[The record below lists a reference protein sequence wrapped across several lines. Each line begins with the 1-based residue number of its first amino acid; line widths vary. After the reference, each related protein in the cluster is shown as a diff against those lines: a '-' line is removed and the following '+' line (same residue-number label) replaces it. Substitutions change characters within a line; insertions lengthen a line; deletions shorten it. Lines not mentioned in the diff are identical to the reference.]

1 MCGICGFVT
10 PRGAEADLR
19 QTLGAMTSAVAH
31 RGPDGAGLYSDAFPN
46 GGGAG
51 LGHRRLAIIDLA
63 TGDQP
68 LFNETKSLA
77 IVFNGEIYNFKELRD
92 ELVARG
98 HVFATRSD
106 TEVIVHLYEDMGPAC
121 AARLRGMFAL
131 AIWDAAKRELFLA
144 RDPFGKKP
152 LYYAV
157 RDGVLIFGS
166 EPKAVLA
173 HPAVTP
179 HLDASAVAHYLT
191 LQHVPEPATG
201 FVGVA
206 SLPPAHTLTWRDG
219 RPTISPYWRLDYQP
233 KQAGSADALAEE
245 LRALVTESVRLR
257 LVSDVPLGAHLSGG
271 VDSAIVTAVM
281 AGLTDQPV
289 RTFSIGFAE
298 AAYDETPK
306 ARAVAERFGAEHT
319 EFTLGWDDA
328 RSVMEDVVA
337 ATDMP
342 FADPSALAAWH
353 LCRLTRQHV
362 AVALNGDGG
371 DEMFAGYQ
379 RYWLDPLADAY
390 AGLPD
395 VATRRL
401 IPWLAARLPARG
413 NVPVE
418 ADWRAGISRL
428 EQAIRIPRAASL
440 VRWGSYFSPW
450 DRDALLR
457 PEFARAARPADTV
470 GLYEAAF
477 AAARADSLLD
487 RSLFA
492 DAAIY
497 LPGDLLVKADRMAM
511 AHGLEGRSP
520 FLDVRLAAFAAR
532 LPTRCKLRGMTGKY
546 LLRRAFAD
554 ILPKGIASQSKR
566 GFGLPLAGWFRG
578 PLREYAADLLRNGR
592 LTRDIARPEAVGALI
607 DDHAAGR
614 ADHGKRLY
622 ALLMLE
628 IWLRRHFG

>member
-1 MCGICGFVT
+1 
-10 PRGAEADLR
+10 
-19 QTLGAMTSAVAH
+19 
-31 RGPDGAGLYSDAFPN
+31 
-46 GGGAG
+46 
-51 LGHRRLAIIDLA
+51 
-63 TGDQP
+63 
-68 LFNETKSLA
+68 
-77 IVFNGEIYNFKELRD
+77 
-92 ELVARG
+92 
-98 HVFATRSD
+98 
-106 TEVIVHLYEDMGPAC
+106 MGPAC
-121 AARLRGMFAL
+121 AGRLRGMFAL
-131 AIWDAAKRELFLA
+131 AVWDAPARRLFLA

-157 RDGVLIFGS
+157 RGGALIFGS

-173 HPAVTP
+173 HPEASP
-179 HLDASAVAHYLT
+179 RLDAQAVAHYLT

-201 FVGVA
+201 FVGIA
-206 SLPPAHTLTWRDG
+206 SLPPAHTLTWADG
-219 RPTISPYWRLDYQP
+219 RPTIAPYWRLDYLP
-233 KQAGSADALAEE
+233 KLTGPADALAEE
-245 LRALVTESVRLR
+245 LRALVTESVGLR

-271 VDSAIVTAVM
+271 VDSAIVTSVM
-281 AGLTDQPV
+281 ARLSNQPV

-306 ARAVAERFGAEHT
+306 ARAVAQACGAEHT

-328 RSVMEDVVA
+328 RGAMDAVIA

-342 FADPSALAAWH
+342 IADPSALAAWH

-362 AVALNGDGG
+362 TVALNGDGG

-379 RYWLDPLADAY
+379 RYWLDPLADVY
-390 AGLPD
+390 AALPEA
-395 VATRRL
+395 VTRRL
-401 IPWLAARLPARG
+401 VPWLAAKLPARG
-413 NVPVE
+413 DVPVE
-418 ADWRAGISRL
+418 ADWRAGLRRL
-428 EQAIRIPRAASL
+428 SQVIRVPRAASL

-470 GLYEAAF
+470 GLYEAVF
-477 AAARADSLLD
+477 AAARAQSLLD
-487 RSLFA
+487 RGLFA
-492 DAAIY
+492 DVSIY

-520 FLDVRLAAFAAR
+520 FLDVRLASFAAR
-532 LPTRCKLRGMTGKY
+532 LPTRLKLRGMTGKR

-554 ILPKGIASQSKR
+554 MLPKGIAGQSKR
-566 GFGLPLAGWFRG
+566 GFGVPLAGWFRG
-578 PLREYAADLLRNGR
+578 PFGDYARDMLANGR
-592 LTRDIARPEAVGALI
+592 LVRDVARPEAVGALL

-628 IWLRRHFG
+628 LWLRRHFG